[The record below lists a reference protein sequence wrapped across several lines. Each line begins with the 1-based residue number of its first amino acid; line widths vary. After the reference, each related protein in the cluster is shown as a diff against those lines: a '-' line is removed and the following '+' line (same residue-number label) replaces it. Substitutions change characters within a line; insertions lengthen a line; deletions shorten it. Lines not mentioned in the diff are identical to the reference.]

1 MVAGY
6 GLCAIPGSM
15 ERWVYR
21 IMALGSAHGI
31 DDALSVVIVQMR
43 PISAADR
50 AEVRQNVDTLRAWM
64 DRAVAGFPGVDLIVF
79 PEGSLQGY
87 HVANWLDTVVDL
99 SGPEVAA
106 LAAHCKELKVWA
118 HFSLLERH
126 PQGEKPFNTSILIDS
141 AGDIVLRYV
150 KVNPWVP
157 LEECTP
163 GDQFCVVDG
172 PKGARLGVIT
182 CYDGDLPE
190 SAREVAMMGANV
202 LIRGAA
208 YMEPYSEPWVFTN
221 QARAWENLMYVV
233 AVNQVGTDP
242 MYTYTGRSMIVNFD
256 GRIITELSRDAEG
269 MTKAD
274 LYPGL
279 VDQARR
285 QYGEQNHLYNLT
297 HRGHSALPPR
307 GLTNNPY
314 SFYRN
319 WK

>member
-1 MVAGY
+1 MV
-6 GLCAIPGSM
+6 
-15 ERWVYR
+15 
-21 IMALGSAHGI
+21 LGSARGV
-31 DDALSVVIVQMR
+31 DGALSVGIVQML
-43 PISAADR
+43 PISAADM
-50 AEVRQNVDTLRAWM
+50 AEVGQNVATLCAWM
-64 DRAVAGFPGVDLIVF
+64 ERMVIGFPGIDLIVF

-87 HVANWLDTVVDL
+87 HVTNWMETVVDL
-99 SGPEVAA
+99 TGPEVGA
-106 LAAHCKELKVWA
+106 LAQRCKNLGVWA

-126 PQGEKPFNTSILIDS
+126 PEGAKPFNTSILIND
-141 AGDIVLRYV
+141 AGEIALRYV

-157 LEECTP
+157 MEECTP

-172 PKGARLGVIT
+172 PKGSRLGVIT

-190 SAREVAMMGANV
+190 AAREVAMMGANV

-208 YMEPYSEPWVFTN
+208 YMEPYGEPWVFTN

-233 AVNQVGTDP
+233 GVNQVGTDP

-256 GRIITELSRDAEG
+256 GRIITELSRDQAG

-274 LYPGL
+274 LYPAL
-279 VDQARR
+279 VDKARQ

-297 HRGHSALPPR
+297 HRGYSALPPD
-307 GLTNNPY
+307 GQTTNPY
-314 SFYRN
+314 PFYRN

>member
-1 MVAGY
+1 
-6 GLCAIPGSM
+6 
-15 ERWVYR
+15 
-21 IMALGSAHGI
+21 MALGSAHGV
-31 DDALSVVIVQMR
+31 DSALSVVLVQMR

-50 AEVRQNVDTLRAWM
+50 AEVRQNVETLCAWM
-64 DRAVAGFPGVDLIVF
+64 DRAMAGFPGADLIVF

-87 HVANWLDTVVDL
+87 HVTNWLDTVVDL

-106 LAAHCKELKVWA
+106 LAAHCKRLGVWA

-126 PQGEKPFNTSILIDS
+126 PHGEKPFNTSILIDS
-141 AGDIVLRYV
+141 AGEIALRYV
-150 KVNPWVP
+150 KVNPWTP

-163 GDQFCVVDG
+163 GDEFCVVDG

-208 YMEPYSEPWVFTN
+208 YMEPYGEPWVFTN

-242 MYTYTGRSMIVNFD
+242 MYTYTGRSMAVNFD
-256 GRIITELSRDAEG
+256 GRILAELSRDAEG
-269 MTKAD
+269 MTKVD
-274 LYPGL
+274 LYPAL
-279 VDQARR
+279 VDEARR
-285 QYGEQNHLYNLT
+285 QYGEQNHLFNLT
-297 HRGHSALPPR
+297 HRGHSALPPD
-307 GLTNNPY
+307 GLTHNPY
-314 SFYRN
+314 RFYRD

>member
-1 MVAGY
+1 MT
-6 GLCAIPGSM
+6 
-15 ERWVYR
+15 
-21 IMALGSAHGI
+21 LGSAHGVAS
-31 DDALSVVIVQMR
+31 ALSVVIVQMR
-43 PISAADR
+43 PISAANLAEVGQNVATLCAWIDR
-50 AEVRQNVDTLRAWM
+50 AKV
-64 DRAVAGFPGVDLIVF
+64 GYPGADLVVF

-87 HVANWLDTVVDL
+87 HVTAWLNTVVDL
-99 SGPEVAA
+99 DGPEVTA
-106 LAAHCKELKVWA
+106 LAAHCQKRQVWA

-126 PQGEKPFNTSILIDS
+126 PHGEKPFNTSILIND
-141 AGDIVLRYV
+141 AGEIALRYV

-172 PKGARLGVIT
+172 PKGSRLGVIT

-190 SAREVAMMGANV
+190 SAREVAMLGANV

-208 YMEPYSEPWVFTN
+208 YMEPYGDPWVFTN

-233 AVNQVGTDP
+233 GVNQVGTDP

-256 GRIITELSRDAEG
+256 GRILAELSRDAEG

-274 LYPGL
+274 LYPHL
-279 VDQARR
+279 VDEARQ
-285 QYGEQNHLYNLT
+285 QYREQNHLYNLT
-297 HRGHSALPPR
+297 HRGHSALPPD

-314 SFYRN
+314 RFYRN

>member
-1 MVAGY
+1 
-6 GLCAIPGSM
+6 
-15 ERWVYR
+15 
-21 IMALGSAHGI
+21 MALGSAHGV
-31 DDALSVVIVQMR
+31 DSALSVVIVQMR
-43 PISAADR
+43 PISAADM
-50 AEVRQNVDTLRAWM
+50 AEVRQNIETLCAWM
-64 DRAVAGFPGVDLIVF
+64 DRAMAGFPGADLIVF

-87 HVANWLDTVVDL
+87 HVTNWLDTVVDL
-99 SGPEVAA
+99 SGPEVTA
-106 LAAHCKELKVWA
+106 LAAHCKQLGVWA

-126 PQGEKPFNTSILIDS
+126 PHGEKPFNTSILIDS
-141 AGDIVLRYV
+141 AGAIALRYV
-150 KVNPWVP
+150 KVNPWTP

-163 GDQFCVVDG
+163 GDEFCVVDG

-242 MYTYTGRSMIVNFD
+242 MYTYTGRSMAVNFD
-256 GRIITELSRDAEG
+256 GRILTELSRDAEG
-269 MTKAD
+269 MTKVD
-274 LYPGL
+274 LYPAL
-279 VDQARR
+279 VDEARR
-285 QYGEQNHLYNLT
+285 QYGEQNHLFNLT
-297 HRGHSALPPR
+297 HRGHSALPPD
-307 GLTNNPY
+307 GLTHNPY
-314 SFYRN
+314 RFYRD

>member
-1 MVAGY
+1 MV
-6 GLCAIPGSM
+6 
-15 ERWVYR
+15 
-21 IMALGSAHGI
+21 LGSAHSV
-31 DDALSVVIVQMR
+31 DSALSVVIVQMR
-43 PISAADR
+43 PISAANMD
-50 AEVRQNVDTLRAWM
+50 EVRQNVEMLCAWM
-64 DRAVAGFPGVDLIVF
+64 DRAKVGFPGADLIVF

-87 HVANWLDTVVDL
+87 HVTRWQETVVDL
-99 SGPEVAA
+99 NGPEVTA
-106 LAAHCKELKVWA
+106 LAAHCRKLKVWA

-126 PQGEKPFNTSILIDS
+126 PQGAKPFNTSILITS
-141 AGDIVLRYV
+141 EGEIVLRYV

-163 GDQFCVVDG
+163 GDQFYVVDG

-190 SAREVAMMGANV
+190 CAREVTMLGANV

-208 YMEPYSEPWVFTN
+208 YMEPYGDAWVFTN
-221 QARAWENLMYVV
+221 QARAWENLVYVV
-233 AVNQVGTDP
+233 GVNQAGTDP
-242 MYTYTGRSMIVNFD
+242 MYTYTGRSMVVNFD
-256 GRIITELSRDAEG
+256 GRIITELSREAEG

-274 LYPGL
+274 IYPRL
-279 VDQARR
+279 VDEARQ

-297 HRGHSALPPR
+297 HRGHSALPPH
-307 GLTNNPY
+307 GATHNPY

>member
-1 MVAGY
+1 MV
-6 GLCAIPGSM
+6 
-15 ERWVYR
+15 
-21 IMALGSAHGI
+21 LGSAHGI

-43 PISAADR
+43 PISAADMG
-50 AEVRQNVDTLRAWM
+50 EVRQNIDSLCAWM
-64 DRAVAGFPGVDLIVF
+64 DRATAGYPGADLVVF

-87 HVANWLDTVVDL
+87 HVTNWLDTVVDL
-99 SGPEVAA
+99 AGPEVAA
-106 LAAHCKELKVWA
+106 LAAHCKQLGVWA

-126 PQGEKPFNTSILIDS
+126 PGGEKPFNTSILINSD
-141 AGDIVLRYV
+141 GDIALRYV
-150 KVNPWVP
+150 KVNPWAP

-163 GDQFCVVDG
+163 GDEFCVVDG

-208 YMEPYSEPWVFTN
+208 YMEPYSDPWVFTN

-279 VDQARR
+279 VDQARQ
-285 QYGEQNHLYNLT
+285 QYAEQNHLYNLT
-297 HRGHSALPPR
+297 HRGRSARPPH